1 MKKAA
6 ICLLLMHI
14 VFLLVAQ
21 HRDIYF
27 ENILDGLSNLRVH
40 CMIQDSKGFVWIGNA
55 KGLQRYDGYT
65 FVTYKNNPKD
75 TNSLCH
81 DIVLFII
88 EDKRGLLWI
97 GSEFGLSVF
106 DPESEKFIQYRHKP
120 GISASRKDYIYVIY
134 EDKENNIWL
143 GTGDGLVRF
152 TVKEENRTLTRE
164 EVFTKGLKACFTIQ
178 YYKPYINEA
187 NTLRNK
193 INTIFEDN
201 SRNLWIGGY
210 GLFIFDRNNP
220 ELYRMDD
227 APDGKTRLT
236 SEEIYTILEEKNNIL
251 WIGTVQ
257 GLNRIE
263 KPGNL
268 TLNSLQDKAK
278 LKFEHY
284 FPEKERSN
292 NFVKASCVDGE
303 NKIWFGFLGAELKR
317 LVYNYDGKIFFESYG
332 HDLSDPKNSGYIDI
346 LSMMVDKTGVI
357 WTGYEVQGISKFH
370 PRQFQF
376 KSHKDLLKDPINI
389 QNVWP
394 IYEDSLGFLWIGTL
408 ESGLYKINTNTG
420 KATLYNSGKSISGP
434 VKRITC
440 ILDGGQGIFWI
451 GTQNGLFKFNTY
463 SGVFKE
469 IETFS
474 KELSQLYI
482 YSLLK
487 EGNYLLIGT
496 WRKGLFILDTKKNV
510 LDQYL
515 PDENDSLSI
524 RSNSIICM
532 MKATNSI
539 IWLGTLGGL
548 NQVRIDKEKGKAV
561 FLLPPKNTSRAY
573 TEIIDKA
580 IAYIHEDE
588 KGFLWVSSPEGLIR
602 FDPETGKE
610 VKCITIRDH
619 VAIRIQQDNK
629 GNIWLGT
636 RDGLCRFDTASNQ
649 FTRFTLGDGLPV
661 RIINFNGSF
670 INRQGKFYFAGV
682 GGFYSF
688 YPDSIQIN
696 ESIPEVVLTD
706 FRVFN
711 ESVQV
716 GFSEKS
722 LLTRKI
728 AYVNE
733 MRLKYNQNDISIE
746 FSSLDY
752 YDPARNRYAYKLE
765 GYHDDWIYTDAK
777 NRKAAFTNLD
787 PGKYIFHVKG
797 SNNHD
802 IWNEEGTSLRIIIHP
817 PWWKTAIAYVA
828 YVFIFILML
837 YTYIQWRTWRL
848 RKEKDELEKQVK
860 ERTVL
865 IQEANEELLQQ
876 KEELQATLENLQKT
890 QDQLIESE
898 KMAALGGLVAG
909 VAHEINTP
917 VGITITAA
925 SGLMEETEKMAN
937 LYKENKISRAE
948 FKDYLNTSN
957 QSIKLILSNM
967 ERTATMIQSF
977 KQVSVDQSTENKRSF
992 KLKSYTED
1000 VIRSLYP
1007 KLKNRKIHI
1016 SLDINEELE
1025 IDSYPGA
1032 YSQIITNLVLNS
1044 ITHGFGEKDDGKIE
1058 LKAIKKNG
1066 ELIIEYKDNGK
1077 GISKENQ
1084 KKIFNPFFTT
1094 NKKIGT
1100 GLGMHIVYNL
1110 VTQKLKGSIECFS
1123 KTGQGIL
1130 FNIQIPMPSPLA
1142 SIRKKQ

>member
-6 ICLLLMHI
+6 IYLLLFHI
-14 VFLLVAQ
+14 SFLLVAQ

-27 ENILDGLSNLRVH
+27 ENILEGLSNLRVH

-81 DIVLFII
+81 DIVLSII

-120 GISASRKDYIYVIY
+120 GISPGRKDYIYVIY

-152 TVKEENRTLTRE
+152 TAKEERRNLTRE
-164 EVFTKGLKACFTIQ
+164 EVFEKGLKACFTIQ
-178 YYKPYINEA
+178 YYTPYINDP
-187 NTLRNK
+187 NNLRNK

-201 SRNLWIGGY
+201 SRNLWIGGF
-210 GLFIFDRNNP
+210 GLFIFDRNNS

-236 SEEIYTILEEKNNIL
+236 SEEIYTILEEKDNIL
-251 WIGTVQ
+251 WAGTIQ
-257 GLNRIE
+257 GLNRID

-268 TLNSLQDKAK
+268 TFNSLQDKAK

-317 LVYNYDGKIFFESYG
+317 LVYNNDGKISFESYG
-332 HDLSDPKNSGYIDI
+332 HDLSDAKNSGYVDI
-346 LSMMVDKTGVI
+346 LSMMADKTGVI

-370 PRQFQF
+370 PSQFQF

-394 IYEDSLGFLWIGTL
+394 IYEDSLGFLWIGTI

-420 KATLYNSGKSISGP
+420 KAALYNSCKNISEP
-434 VKRITC
+434 VKRITY

-463 SGVFKE
+463 RGEFSE
-469 IETFS
+469 IEPFS
-474 KELSQLYI
+474 EDLSQLWI
-482 YSLLK
+482 YSLFI

-496 WRKGLFILDTKKNV
+496 WRKGLYILDTEKNI

-524 RSNSIICM
+524 RSNSITCM
-532 MKATNSI
+532 FKATNGI
-539 IWLGTLGGL
+539 IWVGTLGGGL
-548 NQVRIDKEKGKAV
+548 NQIRIDKEKGKAV
-561 FLLPPKNTSRAY
+561 FLLPPKNTTGAY
-573 TEIIDKA
+573 TKIIDKVVA
-580 IAYIHEDE
+580 NINEDE
-588 KGFLWVSSPEGLIR
+588 KGFLWVLTNEDLIR

-610 VKCITIRDH
+610 VKCLTIRDH
-619 VAIRIQQDNK
+619 VAIRIQHDSK

-649 FTRFTLGDGLPV
+649 LISFTLGDGLPV
-661 RIINFNGSF
+661 RIINFNGSCM
-670 INRQGKFYFAGV
+670 NRQGKFYFAGV

-696 ESIPEVVLTD
+696 ESIPEIVLTD

-711 ESVQV
+711 EPVQA

-722 LLTRKI
+722 LLVKNI
-728 AYVNE
+728 AYTNE
-733 MRLKYNQNDISIE
+733 IRLKYNQNDISFE

-752 YDPARNRYAYKLE
+752 YDPKRNQYAYKLE
-765 GYHDDWIYTDAK
+765 GYHVDWIYTDAK

-817 PWWKTAIAYVA
+817 PWWKTTLAYVL
-828 YVFIFILML
+828 YIIIFILL
-837 YTYIQWRTWRL
+837 IYSYIRWRTWRL
-848 RKEKDELEKQVK
+848 RKEKDELENQVK
-860 ERTVL
+860 ERTRQ
-865 IQEANEELLQQ
+865 IAEQKDKIEEANEELLQQ
-876 KEELQATLENLQKT
+876 KEELQSTLENLQQT
-890 QDQLIESE
+890 QEQLIESE

-925 SGLMEETEKMAN
+925 SGLIEETKKMAD

-948 FKDYLNTSN
+948 FKDYLNSTN
-957 QSIKLILSNM
+957 QSVKLILSNM

-977 KQVSVDQSTENKRSF
+977 KQVSVDQSTENRRNF

-1007 KLKNRKIHI
+1007 KLKNRKI
-1016 SLDINEELE
+1016 DINVNIDEELE

-1044 ITHGFGEKDDGKIE
+1044 ITHGFDEKHEGMIE
-1058 LKAIKKNG
+1058 LKVINKKR
-1066 ELIIEYKDNGK
+1066 ELVMEYKDNGK
-1077 GISKENQ
+1077 GIYKENL
-1084 KKIFNPFFTT
+1084 KRIFNPFFTT
-1094 NKKIGT
+1094 NKKVGT
-1100 GLGMHIVYNL
+1100 GLGLHIVYNL
-1110 VTQKLKGSIECFS
+1110 VTLKLKGSIECSS
-1123 KTGQGIL
+1123 KPDEGVL
-1130 FNIQIPMPSPLA
+1130 FKIQIPL
-1142 SIRKKQ
+1142 K

>member
-1 MKKAA
+1 MKKVA
-6 ICLLLMHI
+6 IYLLLFHI
-14 VFLLVAQ
+14 SFLLVAQ

-81 DIVLFII
+81 DIVLSII

-97 GSEFGLSVF
+97 GSEIGLSVF
-106 DPESEKFIQYRHKP
+106 DPESEKFIQYRHKY
-120 GISASRKDYIYVIY
+120 GISPSRKDYIYVIY

-152 TVKEENRTLTRE
+152 TIKEENKTLTRE
-164 EVFTKGLKACFTIQ
+164 EVFVKGLNACFTIQ
-178 YYKPYINEA
+178 YYTPYINDP

-201 SRNLWIGGY
+201 SRNLWIGGF

-236 SEEIYTILEEKNNIL
+236 NEEIYTILEEKDNIL
-251 WIGTVQ
+251 WVGTVQ

-268 TLNSLQDKAK
+268 TLNSLEYKVK

-292 NFVKASCVDGE
+292 NFIKASCVDGE

-317 LVYNYDGKIFFESYG
+317 LVYNDDGKISFESFG
-332 HDLSDPKNSGYIDI
+332 HDLSDAKNSGYVDI

-370 PRQFQF
+370 PSQFQF

-394 IYEDSLGFLWIGTL
+394 IYEDSLGFLWIGTV

-420 KATLYNSGKSISGP
+420 KATLYNSGKNISGP
-434 VKRITC
+434 VKRITY

-463 SGVFKE
+463 SGVFSE
-469 IETFS
+469 IEPFS
-474 KELSQLYI
+474 EDLSQLWI

-496 WRKGLFILDTKKNV
+496 WRKGFYILDTEKNI

-524 RSNSIICM
+524 RSNSITCIF
-532 MKATNSI
+532 KATNGTF
-539 IWLGTLGGL
+539 WLGTLGGL
-548 NQVRIDKEKGKAV
+548 NQAIIDKERGKAV
-561 FLLPPKNTSRAY
+561 FLLPPENTTRAY
-573 TEIIDKA
+573 TQIINK
-580 IAYIHEDE
+580 IIVSINEDE
-588 KGFLWVSSPEGLIR
+588 KGFLRVLTPEDLIR

-610 VKCITIRDH
+610 VKCLTIRDH
-619 VAIRIQQDNK
+619 LAIRIQHDNK

-649 FTRFTLGDGLPV
+649 LTRFTLGDGLPV
-661 RIINFNGSF
+661 RIINFNGSCM
-670 INRQGKFYFAGV
+670 NRQGKFYFAGV
-682 GGFYSF
+682 GGFYCF
-688 YPDSIQIN
+688 YPDSVQIN
-696 ESIPEVVLTD
+696 ESIPEIVLTD

-711 ESVQV
+711 EPVQA

-722 LLTRKI
+722 LLVKNI
-728 AYVNE
+728 AYTNE
-733 MRLKYNQNDISIE
+733 IRLKYNQNDISFE

-752 YDPARNRYAYKLE
+752 YDPARNQYAYKLE
-765 GYHDDWIYTDAK
+765 GYHDAWIYTDAK
-777 NRKAAFTNLD
+777 NRKAAFTNLN
-787 PGKYIFHVKG
+787 PGKYNFMVKG
-797 SNNHD
+797 SNNHG
-802 IWNEEGTSLRIIIHP
+802 IWNETGISLKIIITP
-817 PWWKTAIAYVA
+817 PWWKTTLAYIM
-828 YVFIFILML
+828 YIIIFILL
-837 YTYIQWRTWRL
+837 IYSYIRWRTWRL

-860 ERTVL
+860 KRTRQ
-865 IQEANEELLQQ
+865 IAEQKDKIEEANEELLQQ
-876 KEELQATLENLQKT
+876 KEELQSTLENLQKT
-890 QDQLIESE
+890 QEQLIESE

-917 VGITITAA
+917 VGITVTAA
-925 SGLMEETEKMAN
+925 SGLMEETKKMAD

-948 FKDYLNTSN
+948 FKEYLNTTN
-957 QSIKLILSNM
+957 QSVKLILSNM

-1000 VIRSLYP
+1000 VIQSLYP

-1016 SLDINEELE
+1016 NLDIDEELE

-1044 ITHGFGEKDDGKIE
+1044 ITHGFEEKHEGRIE
-1058 LKAIKKNG
+1058 LKAVNKNG
-1066 ELIIEYKDNGK
+1066 ELVMEYKDNGK
-1077 GISKENQ
+1077 GISQENQ
-1084 KKIFNPFFTT
+1084 KKIYNPFFTT

-1110 VTQKLKGSIECFS
+1110 VTQKLKGNIECNS
-1123 KTGQGIL
+1123 KPGEGVL
-1130 FNIQIPMPSPLA
+1130 FIMQIPL
-1142 SIRKKQ
+1142 K